1 MRERRAKNR
10 RGDGSGG
17 GATRVLA
24 AAGHRLWSSAAQRP
38 VDTIALVCTVAAS
51 VIIVVNAIFLQ
62 SGVHP
67 APFFANPTVQ
77 TSSNRA
83 SAASSVATAAGLVG
97 TSPVRTIDMAPAR
110 GRRQAAAAAR
120 LADPIGDLIGSSP
133 APGSTASVAGPARI
147 AAVQRAL
154 SEYGYGQLR
163 LSGTLDEPTSV
174 AIQKFEADRKLPVT
188 GRLSDRLLSELSSM
202 AGRPIP

>member
-1 MRERRAKNR
+1 VRERRAKNR
-10 RGDGSGG
+10 RGAGSGG

-24 AAGHRLWSSAAQRP
+24 AVGHRLWSSATQRP
-38 VDTIALVCTVAAS
+38 VDTVALVCTVAAS

-110 GRRQAAAAAR
+110 RAQAVATAR

-163 LSGTLDEPTSV
+163 LSGRLDEPTSV
-174 AIQKFEADRKLPVT
+174 AIQKFEADRRLPVT

-202 AGRPIP
+202 TGRPIP